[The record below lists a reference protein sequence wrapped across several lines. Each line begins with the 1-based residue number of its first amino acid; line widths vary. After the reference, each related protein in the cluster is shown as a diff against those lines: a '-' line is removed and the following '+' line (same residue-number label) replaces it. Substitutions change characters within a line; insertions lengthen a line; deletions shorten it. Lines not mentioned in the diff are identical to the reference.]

1 MPPPARAAAAD
12 SPESSPSTLSS
23 PSARTS
29 GPDPT
34 ASRPEPSPLPDL
46 DAPGPG
52 QLGKIARLPKSI
64 REDLN
69 RRLLNGETGP
79 KLLDWLNHEP
89 QVQSVLRDLF
99 AGRPINQ
106 PNLSHWRTGGFRD
119 WLAHQE
125 LLRRVQALTESTQE
139 LSPSAARAL
148 TEQISIKFVAASLL
162 DLPAYLQL
170 DTHPPSEFRR
180 LEQIV
185 ALLTHLRRSD
195 HQAAKFHLERERL
208 ALIKRRVRHD
218 THIEKGKHRRE
229 VTLADYRKV
238 FGIPDPEDEPAP
250 SAPSKQPHPTPALP
264 ATGSS
269 EDAPEAESQDEQ
281 GGA

>member
-1 MPPPARAAAAD
+1 M
-12 SPESSPSTLSS
+12 
-23 PSARTS
+23 
-29 GPDPT
+29 
-34 ASRPEPSPLPDL
+34 

-64 REDLN
+64 REQLN
-69 RRLLNGETGP
+69 RRLLNGEPGP
-79 KLLDWLNHEP
+79 KLLRWLNHEP
-89 QVQSVLRDLF
+89 QVQAVLQDLF

-119 WLAHQE
+119 WLAHQA
-125 LLRRVQALTESTQE
+125 LLRRVQTLIESAQE

-170 DTHPPSEFRR
+170 DSHPPAEFRR

-195 HQAAKFHLERERL
+195 HLAAKLHFERERL
-208 ALIKRRVRHD
+208 ALAKRRVRHD
-218 THIEKGKHRRE
+218 THIEKGKHLRK
-229 VTLADYRKV
+229 VTMADYRAV
-238 FGIPDPEDEPAP
+238 FGIPDPEDEPGPEDYAAP
-250 SAPSKQPHPTPALP
+250 LDITPALP
-264 ATGSS
+264 APGSS
-269 EDAPEAESQDEQ
+269 DDPPEVPAQDGPGQ
-281 GGA
+281 P